1 MLFAVVVTLV
11 HCFYGYYAS
20 GGPAG
25 VGQAA
30 GRAIRVSIIAVV
42 VLNLILSL
50 VFWGGSDTAR
60 IVG

>member
-1 MLFAVVVTLV
+1 VTLI
-11 HCFYGYYAS
+11 HCYYGYYAT

-42 VLNLILSL
+42 TLNFVLSL
-50 VFWGGSDTAR
+50 LFWGGQDTAR

>member
-1 MLFAVVVTLV
+1 MVVALI
-11 HCFYGYYAS
+11 HCYYGYTAT

-30 GRAIRVSIIAVV
+30 GRAIRVSIISVV
-42 VLNLILSL
+42 VLNLVLSL
-50 VFWGGSDTAR
+50 IFWGGADTAR

>member
-1 MLFAVVVTLV
+1 MVVTLI
-11 HCFYGYYAS
+11 HCYYGFYAT

-30 GRAIRVSIIAVV
+30 GGPSGCRSSAVV
-42 VLNLILSL
+42 TLNFVLSL
-50 VFWGGSDTAR
+50 LFWGGQDTAR